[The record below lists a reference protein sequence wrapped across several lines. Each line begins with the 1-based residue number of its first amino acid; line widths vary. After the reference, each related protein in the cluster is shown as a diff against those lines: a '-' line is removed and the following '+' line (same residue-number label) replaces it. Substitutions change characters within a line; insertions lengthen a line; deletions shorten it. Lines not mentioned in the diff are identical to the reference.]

1 MSVLKPR
8 RLALSVAAL
17 TAAAALLLGPAGPAR
32 AAEIT
37 VDTLDAA
44 KSTDQNCALIEAIEA
59 ANTNTAVDACAAG
72 SADGV
77 DVISIEAPGV
87 IKVPSGGFEITSDIK
102 IQGHGAGAGTTIDGT
117 GVTAG
122 FGFDVTVGVG
132 GGRVTPSAVT
142 LADLT
147 ITKVEGDGV
156 RITDQ
161 TNTSSV
167 IGRYDITLENLHVHR
182 NKSGID
188 YAVGLGA
195 VAPGRVRVVD
205 SLVERNSRDSGIKMS
220 ACNVTADARE
230 LEVVNTVIR
239 SNRSGS
245 GGGGL
250 SVACGDVKVVDSTI
264 TGNAALTGGGF
275 HVWLG
280 GRAATDPRA
289 IFAAK
294 LINTTVTGNTAEL
307 VRHRGGPGGV
317 KADGGD
323 GHSANLALSIVHST
337 ITANTDTGFIEVVNG
352 VQTAGEVDL
361 SIKNTVVADNEDSQC
376 SFGQAPS
383 GDEKAGNASSDESC
397 GFAKQDVSP
406 DLEALAD
413 NGGARPIGP
422 NGGSG
427 YVRTRAIGK
436 ASALFNAAD
445 ASACENTPNAG
456 VSKDARGVTR
466 PQGSGC
472 DIGAYEAKH
481 LDVEGV
487 VWSDSDGDRSRDPG
501 ERGIAGVLVELVED
515 GSVIGADTTNSSG
528 EYGIEGRLP
537 GDWAVRVSATNAAL
551 SGYLATTPVS
561 AQREVEL
568 SATSVPPSDFGYR
581 VAAAFGGSVWSDD
594 DGDGA
599 RDQGERGVRGATV
612 RLADP
617 SGTAVSGVA
626 AAVTDES
633 GEYGFSGI
641 APGSYRVKV
650 EPPSGYKLTTSG
662 TDSDVNAST
671 GMSETFTLDW
681 GRNDVSVDAGV
692 YRLEPPGPEPSP
704 AVVLAKT
711 ASAKAPVRVGDKIS
725 FFFKVSNSGN
735 TTLSEISVTD
745 PKAKATCPHETLA
758 PKASM
763 TCEASYEVSSTDVKA
778 GQVTNAASVTAIAPD
793 GRKASSTDSVSLDLE
808 SGKATADR
816 LAGKDRYSTAAV
828 ISKETFSPGVDAVYI
843 ATGANFP
850 DALAGSAASG
860 GDGPILLVTK
870 GAVPSVTAAE
880 LKRLKPRR
888 IVVLGG
894 TGVVSEAVEAALRR
908 QAPTTRQSGSDRYS
922 TAAAVSAEHFKPG
935 SPVAFV
941 ATGEDFPDALTGGP
955 AAAEAGGPI
964 LLTRKAKLPSAAVSE
979 LKRLKPRR
987 IVVLGGTG
995 VVSAAV
1001 EKALASYTS
1010 GEVSRLAGS
1019 DRYSTGAEISEDGFS
1034 EGVSVAYVATG
1045 LNFPGALAGGAAGAL
1060 REGPVLLVS
1069 GGGIPKA
1076 TKDELVRLKP
1086 KRIVVL
1092 GGVAVVPETVREA
1105 LSPYIR

>member
-1 MSVLKPR
+1 MRPR
-8 RLALSVAAL
+8 
-17 TAAAALLLGPAGPAR
+17 
-32 AAEIT
+32 
-37 VDTLDAA
+37 D
-44 KSTDQNCALIEAIEA
+44 
-59 ANTNTAVDACAAG
+59 
-72 SADGV
+72 
-77 DVISIEAPGV
+77 
-87 IKVPSGGFEITSDIK
+87 
-102 IQGHGAGAGTTIDGT
+102 
-117 GVTAG
+117 
-122 FGFDVTVGVG
+122 
-132 GGRVTPSAVT
+132 
-142 LADLT
+142 
-147 ITKVEGDGV
+147 
-156 RITDQ
+156 
-161 TNTSSV
+161 
-167 IGRYDITLENLHVHR
+167 HR
-182 NKSGID
+182 
-188 YAVGLGA
+188 
-195 VAPGRVRVVD
+195 
-205 SLVERNSRDSGIKMS
+205 
-220 ACNVTADARE
+220 
-230 LEVVNTVIR
+230 
-239 SNRSGS
+239 
-245 GGGGL
+245 
-250 SVACGDVKVVDSTI
+250 
-264 TGNAALTGGGF
+264 
-275 HVWLG
+275 
-280 GRAATDPRA
+280 
-289 IFAAK
+289 
-294 LINTTVTGNTAEL
+294 
-307 VRHRGGPGGV
+307 
-317 KADGGD
+317 
-323 GHSANLALSIVHST
+323 
-337 ITANTDTGFIEVVNG
+337 
-352 VQTAGEVDL
+352 DL
-361 SIKNTVVADNEDSQC
+361 SLLDS
-376 SFGQAPS
+376 
-383 GDEKAGNASSDESC
+383 AGN
-397 GFAKQDVSP
+397 P
-406 DLEALAD
+406 
-413 NGGARPIGP
+413 
-422 NGGSG
+422 
-427 YVRTRAIGK
+427 
-436 ASALFNAAD
+436 
-445 ASACENTPNAG
+445 
-456 VSKDARGVTR
+456 VT
-466 PQGSGC
+466 
-472 DIGAYEAKH
+472 
-481 LDVEGV
+481 
-487 VWSDSDGDRSRDPG
+487 
-501 ERGIAGVLVELVED
+501 
-515 GSVIGADTTNSSG
+515 
-528 EYGIEGRLP
+528 
-537 GDWAVRVSATNAAL
+537 
-551 SGYLATTPVS
+551 
-561 AQREVEL
+561 
-568 SATSVPPSDFGYR
+568 
-581 VAAAFGGSVWSDD
+581 
-594 DGDGA
+594 
-599 RDQGERGVRGATV
+599 
-612 RLADP
+612 
-617 SGTAVSGVA
+617 GVA
-626 AAVTDES
+626 AQSTNAS

-641 APGSYRVKV
+641 APGSYLVRV
-650 EPPSGYKLTTSG
+650 EPPSGHALTASG
-662 TDSDVNAST
+662 TDSDVSAST
-671 GMSETFTLDW
+671 GVSETFTLDW
-681 GRNDVSVDAGV
+681 GRNDVSADAGAYRPASVGDLVWEDSDRDGVRGSGEPGVGGVSVELRRGASVVGSVKTSASGAYGFSGLAPGSYSVVFTSPSGYAFTVEGSGPDDSDSDADPATGRTETFTLTSGRAETSVDAGV